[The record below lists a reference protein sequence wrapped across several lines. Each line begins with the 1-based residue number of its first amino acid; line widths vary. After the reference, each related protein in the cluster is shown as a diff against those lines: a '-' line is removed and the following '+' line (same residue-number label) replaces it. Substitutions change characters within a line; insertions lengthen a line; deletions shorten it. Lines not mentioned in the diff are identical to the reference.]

1 MELRG
6 TIHLKQRRRAFFHR
20 DLEQNK
26 RNVTKEKGTRIDRT
40 IKADPLSLNN
50 LKTYAVFHAFLNQY
64 GTSDCG
70 DDNLFTINIFDD
82 HFPCSYSLH
91 NQLTQYFS
99 YKEKV

>member
-26 RNVTKEKGTRIDRT
+26 RNVTKEKGTRIDQT

-50 LKTYAVFHAFLNQY
+50 LKTYAPAAVFHAFLNQY
-64 GTSDCG
+64 GTSDE
-70 DDNLFTINIFDD
+70 NLFTNQYLHSEIISSILMTFIIN
-82 HFPCSYSLH
+82 
-91 NQLTQYFS
+91 
-99 YKEKV
+99 